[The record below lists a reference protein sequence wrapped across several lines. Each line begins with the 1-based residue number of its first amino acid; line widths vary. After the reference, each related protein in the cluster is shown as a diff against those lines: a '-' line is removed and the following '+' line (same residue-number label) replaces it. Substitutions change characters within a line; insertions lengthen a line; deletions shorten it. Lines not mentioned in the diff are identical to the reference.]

1 MAELSMA
8 TKAKIRNW
16 TKARLVSFRVDT
28 TVLTEMEKIQANR
41 INQEIRQLLEDW
53 DISTEVLGFKV
64 KPYQCSICGRRS
76 TGKYEDE
83 HGMFYC
89 LKHYK
94 EFVLNKT
101 EEL

>member
-64 KPYQCSICGRRS
+64 KPYQCSVCGRKS

-83 HGMFYC
+83 DGMLYC

-94 EFVLNKT
+94 KFVLNNI
-101 EEL
+101 EEP

>member
-64 KPYQCSICGRRS
+64 KPYQCSICGRKS

-94 EFVLNKT
+94 EFVLNNIEKS
-101 EEL
+101 

>member
-64 KPYQCSICGRRS
+64 KPYQCSVCGRKS

-83 HGMFYC
+83 HGIPYC

-94 EFVLNKT
+94 EFVLNNIV
-101 EEL
+101 EL